1 MVILADFHKVGIFP
15 VLRDKLNKWASGI
28 ESSFAQVRK
37 TRAGKLST
45 PGALSTLIL
54 LRIPSSSGTV
64 VVTSN
69 NKFRLTTSVANS
81 LTSVVTLE
89 L

>member
-1 MVILADFHKVGIFP
+1 MGIFP

-28 ESSFAQVRK
+28 ESFFAQVRK
-37 TRAGKLST
+37 IRAGKLST
-45 PGALSTLIL
+45 PGALFMLIL
-54 LRIPSSSGTV
+54 LRIPSSFGAV

-69 NKFRLTTSVANS
+69 NKFRLTRSVANS

>member
-1 MVILADFHKVGIFP
+1 MGIFP

-37 TRAGKLST
+37 IRAGKLST
-45 PGALSTLIL
+45 PGALFTSIL
-54 LRIPSSSGTV
+54 LRIPSSSGAV

-69 NKFRLTTSVANS
+69 NKFGLTTSVANS

>member
-1 MVILADFHKVGIFP
+1 MDIFP

-28 ESSFAQVRK
+28 ESFFAQVRK
-37 TRAGKLST
+37 IRAGKLST
-45 PGALSTLIL
+45 PGALFMLIL
-54 LRIPSSSGTV
+54 LRIPSSFGAV

-69 NKFRLTTSVANS
+69 NKFGLTTSVANS
-81 LTSVVTLE
+81 LTSVVTLK

>member
-37 TRAGKLST
+37 IRAGKFST
-45 PGALSTLIL
+45 PGALFTSIL
-54 LRIPSSSGTV
+54 LRIPSSSGAV

-69 NKFRLTTSVANS
+69 NKFGLTTSVANS
-81 LTSVVTLE
+81 LTSVVD
-89 L
+89 